1 MIQTKVIAGYVNSS
15 DRGGLIPEDIKK
27 LTHINLAFG
36 TIDQGEIHVNE
47 EGLLGRV
54 QELKTIN
61 PELKISLSLV
71 GKTGADFPVGS
82 ATDEGRQKIADS
94 CVKVL
99 TQYDL
104 DGIDLDWEYPCC
116 PENYSEATP
125 ADKYNFTYLCQTIRE
140 ALDTLEGHKLL
151 TIAAGGDRYYTDST
165 EMDKV
170 QAYLDFVY
178 IMTYDLRCGFHSL
191 TGHHTN
197 LFTATGDIFRTS
209 CDEAVKIFVGAG
221 VPRQKLVIGA
231 AFYSRKWENVPNR
244 YNGFLQYTTTSC
256 TYGPCYHDLVSEY
269 INKNGYIRYWDDECK
284 APYLFNGSTF
294 ISYDD
299 PESLTHKVDYIKK
312 EEIGGIFYW
321 EHDADMTHTLLE
333 AIDTAYKR

>member
-1 MIQTKVIAGYVNSS
+1 MLQRKVIAGYVNSS

-36 TIDQGEIHVNE
+36 HIDQGEIHVNE
-47 EGLLGRV
+47 EGLLGRL
-54 QELKTIN
+54 QELKGIN

-82 ATDEGRQKIADS
+82 ATEEGRQRIANA

-125 ADKYNFTYLCQTIRE
+125 EDKYNFTYLCEAIRK
-140 ALDTLEGHKLL
+140 AIDTLEGHKLL

-170 QAYLDFVY
+170 EAYLDLVY

-221 VPRQKLVIGA
+221 VPKEKIVIGA
-231 AFYSRKWENVPNR
+231 AFYSRKWEEVPNR
-244 YNGFLQYTTTSC
+244 YNGFLQYTKISC
-256 TYGPCYHDLVSEY
+256 TYGPCYHDLVANY
-269 INKNGYIRYWDDECK
+269 INKNGYTRYWDDECK

-299 PESLTHKVDYIKK
+299 PESLTHKVDYIKN
-312 EEIGGIFYW
+312 EGIAGIFYW
-321 EHDADMTHTLLE
+321 EHDADMTHTLLD
-333 AIDTAYKR
+333 AIYTAY